1 MYLLITVYLRSSVSN
16 YCVTIYIYIYTCIF
30 SECRGQFFSN
40 FVFKSFEMC
49 VSVYVV
55 KQKCH
60 ILI

>member
-16 YCVTIYIYIYTCIF
+16 YCVTIYIYIYI
-30 SECRGQFFSN
+30 
-40 FVFKSFEMC
+40 FKSFEMC